1 MAWEDQIS
9 YVVPQLIGTSMISE
23 VGLNNANQGDALAV
37 GMIVMVVIIMV
48 GYFYLQRRTARWL
61 R

>member
-1 MAWEDQIS
+1 
-9 YVVPQLIGTSMISE
+9 VVPQLIGTSLISE
-23 VGLNNANQGDALAV
+23 VGLSNANEGDALAV
-37 GMIVMVVIIMV
+37 GMIVMVVIVMV